1 MPWKT
6 SNVMDQKEQFV
17 IESLQHGAKFTTVCR
32 RYGISPVTGYLWRE
46 RFLREGRA
54 GLHERS
60 RRPKQHPDQ
69 LKEEV
74 ICEIVRLKQAHRTF
88 GPDKVRTVYERAHGS
103 APSLSSFKRVL
114 AKAGMVQPRR
124 VRPRSDPTDRPQV
137 LLRPQAPNDIWSTD
151 FKGWW
156 PTAEGRCEPLTV
168 RDCYSR
174 FVVGVAPMA
183 TTRTTAV
190 RAQFERWFEQYGL
203 PQVIHT
209 DNGAP
214 FACTRSP
221 LGLSQLSAWWVALGI
236 RLSRGRP
243 GHPQDNGGHERMH
256 RDLEEAVQPAVARA
270 GTCAQALLEQWRH
283 EFNCVRPHQA
293 LGMRCPN
300 EVYRPS
306 PRRYAGTPDLI
317 DYGPHFES
325 RQVGGNGA
333 IMVRRQHYFISG
345 ALQGWN
351 IGLKPQ
357 TTEVLEVWFDC
368 LLLGHL
374 DLKAARFIW
383 ARPDEAPVQ

>member
-1 MPWKT
+1 MPWRT
-6 SNVMDQKEQFV
+6 NDVMDQKEQFIV
-17 IESLQHGAKFTTVCR
+17 ESLQHGANFAALCR
-32 RYGISPVTGYLWRE
+32 RYGISPVTGYVWRE

-60 RRPKQHPDQ
+60 RRPKRHPDQ

-88 GPDKVRTVYERAHGS
+88 GPEKIRAVYVRAYGS

-114 AKAGMVQPRR
+114 AKAGLVQPRR
-124 VRPRSDPTDRPQV
+124 VRRRFDPGSRPAV
-137 LLRPQAPNDIWSTD
+137 LLRPTEPNQIWTTD

-156 PTAEGRCEPLTV
+156 PGETGRCEPLTV
-168 RDCYSR
+168 RDGYSR
-174 FVVGVAPMA
+174 FVVGVTAMA
-183 TTRTTAV
+183 TTRTAAV
-190 RAQFERWFEQYGL
+190 RQQFERWFEQYGL
-203 PQVIHT
+203 PQAIHT

-221 LGLSQLSAWWVALGI
+221 QGLSQLSAWWVALGI
-236 RLSRGRP
+236 RLSRSRP

-256 RDLEEAVQPAVARA
+256 RDLEEAVQPQIARA
-270 GTCAQALLEQWRH
+270 GACAQALLDQWQH
-283 EFNCVRPHQA
+283 EFNCVRPHRA
-293 LGMRCPN
+293 LGMRCPS

-306 PRRYAGTPDLI
+306 DRRYSGTPDLI
-317 DYGPHFES
+317 DYGADFAS
-325 RQVGGNGA
+325 RTVSSTGA
-333 IMVRRQHYFISG
+333 IMFRREHYFISG

-351 IGLKPQ
+351 IGLKAI
-357 TTEVLEVWFDC
+357 TTDAVEVWFDC
-368 LLLGHL
+368 LLLGYL